1 VADSDAET
9 ETATSDH
16 PATDNALARR
26 AHDKG
31 EQPTFSEHAAFTGE
45 ATQSKKFMQENN
57 RTLVRKED
65 KQATE
70 YESTEDKSLNHAAS
84 LGDDHTVNFIDP
96 NRAVVRKEKDNPELG
111 NVDIMYSQN
120 LVVRDANPQFSTGN
134 ATESGVINF
143 KRFRKVS
150 VHFVSFHYETYIC
163 DVYHIHGTDFVF
175 IASACSVSPSP
186 APADN
191 CILIFQ
197 YIPILLY

>member
-1 VADSDAET
+1 
-9 ETATSDH
+9 
-16 PATDNALARR
+16 
-26 AHDKG
+26 
-31 EQPTFSEHAAFTGE
+31 
-45 ATQSKKFMQENN
+45 MQENS

-143 KRFRKVS
+143 KRFRKTNIQS
-150 VHFVSFHYETYIC
+150 GNSFTNLVPFSKYPY
-163 DVYHIHGTDFVF
+163 TDSDYDKEISEYVKEEKKRKQMEAVAEDLFNTEKGRRRGV
-175 IASACSVSPSP
+175 AGS
-186 APADN
+186 
-191 CILIFQ
+191 LQ
-197 YIPILLY
+197 GLLRRD